1 MACGSQ
7 NLKLNNRIAIIDY
20 GMGNIFS
27 IQHSLKYL
35 GYDSILTS
43 DPKIILSAKVLILP
57 GVGSFKSAMKKIG
70 DMRLDVI
77 IREAVLDNKIPIL
90 GVCLGMQLL
99 TNSSTEGSSA
109 TKGLGLV
116 NAKTIKLKNT
126 HQKIKIPHIGFNN
139 VEFDKDMSL
148 FKGLTN
154 NLDFYFIHSYMVVS
168 DSKDFYRAYCDYYQ
182 RFIVAFE
189 NNNVY
194 GVQFHPEKSQ
204 ENGLKLL
211 KNFLLKV

>member
-1 MACGSQ
+1 MGCGNQ
-7 NLKLNNRIAIIDY
+7 NLKLNSKVVVIDY
-20 GMGNIFS
+20 GVGNIFS
-27 IQHSLKYL
+27 IQHSLEYL

-43 DPKIILSAKVLILP
+43 DPKIILSAKILILP
-57 GVGSFKSAMKKIG
+57 GVGSFKSAMKKIE

-77 IREAVLDNKIPIL
+77 IREAVLNNKIPIL
-90 GVCLGMQLL
+90 GICLGMQLL
-99 TNSSTEGSSA
+99 TNSSTEDSSV

-116 NAKTIKLKNT
+116 NARTIKLKNT
-126 HQKIKIPHIGFNN
+126 HEKIKIPHIGFNN
-139 VEFDKDMSL
+139 VEFDKNMSL
-148 FKGLTN
+148 FKSLKN
-154 NLDFYFIHSYMVVS
+154 NVDFYFIHSYKVVS
-168 DSKDFYRAYCDYYQ
+168 NSKDFYQAYCEYFQ

-211 KNFLLKV
+211 KNFLQKV